1 MMKVEQ
7 HRLRIIVLVFFYVL
21 FGLVLLARLY
31 SLTVLDRA
39 FLQHQGNARSLRTIT
54 IPSFRGMIIDRLGEP
69 LAISTPVQSIWINPK
84 TFHVS
89 AHQFTQLIQLLN
101 LDPKNLK
108 QKLIAFKNK
117 EFFYLK
123 RQVTP
128 MLADQIMKLNI
139 PGVYSQQEF
148 KRYYPEAE
156 SMAQIIGFTNID
168 DKGIEGLEFSYQS
181 WLEGINGQKRVI
193 KDRMGRVIEELDLIK
208 ETRPG
213 RPLQLSID
221 RRIQFLAY
229 QELLQTLDKFSA
241 ESGTVVV
248 LDAKSG
254 EILAMANAPSFNPNI
269 RNQYK
274 FKTYR
279 NLAVTD
285 AFEPGSVMKPFA
297 IASALESGHFQP
309 NSIIDT
315 RPSTMFVQGHI
326 IRDVHSYG
334 ILDVTGVLRNSSNV
348 GVSKMVLTNPPD
360 QLINLFKRCGIA
372 ERTEI
377 GYAGESEGGIVT
389 SKEASPFVLATL
401 SFGYGLSANAVQ
413 IARAYSVFAN
423 HGKIIPVTL
432 LHNTEQPKGLDA
444 IDEKTANIILKML
457 EAVVVD
463 GTGKSAMVPG
473 YRVAGKTGTA
483 LIAGKQGYSEKRYIS
498 SFVGMAPVSDP
509 RVIVGV
515 FIHDPDI
522 HKGYYG
528 AAVAAPLFSKVLETS
543 LRLLNVPPDEDTV
556 SDNEFIAKKTIEP
569 LEPAHETL

>member
-1 MMKVEQ
+1 MKVEQ
-7 HRLRIIVLVFFYVL
+7 HRLRLIVLVIFYGI
-21 FGLVLLARLY
+21 FALVLLARLY
-31 SLTVLDRA
+31 SLTILDRA
-39 FLQHQGNARSLRTIT
+39 FLQHQGDARSLRTMM

-69 LAISTPVQSIWINPK
+69 LAISTPVQSIWVNPK
-84 TFHVS
+84 NFHAS
-89 AHQFTQLIQLLN
+89 AEQMAKLVKLLD
-101 LDPKNLK
+101 LDVKFLRHKLK
-108 QKLIAFKNK
+108 LFQHK

-128 MLADQIMKLNI
+128 MLAEKVMKLEI
-139 PGVYSQQEF
+139 SGLYSQQEF

-156 SMAQIIGFTNID
+156 SLAQIIGFTNID
-168 DKGIEGLEFSYQS
+168 DKGIEGLELSYQN

-208 ETRPG
+208 EPRPG
-213 RPLQLSID
+213 RMLQLSID

-229 QELLQTLDKFSA
+229 QELTKTLEKFSA
-241 ESGTVVV
+241 QSGTVVV

-254 EILAMANAPSFNPNI
+254 EILAMANAPSFNPNV
-269 RNQYK
+269 RQRYK
-274 FKTYR
+274 FNTYR

-334 ILDVTGVLRNSSNV
+334 VLDVTGVLRNSSNV
-348 GVSKMVLTNPPD
+348 GVSKMVLTNPPE
-360 QLINLFKRCGIA
+360 QLINLFKRCGIS

-377 GYAGESEGGIVT
+377 GYPGESEGGIVT
-389 SKEASPFVLATL
+389 AKEASSFVLATL

-432 LHNTEQPKGLDA
+432 LHNTETPKGLDA
-444 IDEKTANIILKML
+444 MDEKTATIILKML

-509 RVIVGV
+509 RIIVGV
-515 FIHDPDI
+515 FIHEPDT

-543 LRLLNVPPDEDTV
+543 LRLLNVPPDEDTA
-556 SDNEFIAKKTIEP
+556 SENEFIAKKNTQL